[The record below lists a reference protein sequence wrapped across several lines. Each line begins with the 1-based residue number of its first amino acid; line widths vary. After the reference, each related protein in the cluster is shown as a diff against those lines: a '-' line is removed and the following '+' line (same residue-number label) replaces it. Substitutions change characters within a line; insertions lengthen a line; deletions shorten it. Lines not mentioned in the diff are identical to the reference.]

1 MAMRDSPLR
10 AAALRARRSMGRT
23 EPPAPAALP
32 PSGLVEGLST
42 RVDRPKV
49 SRPRSITAWRP
60 TEDVRL
66 TPPPDE
72 HGLEG
77 ELARRLSRRVEG
89 HVSAFHP
96 DSVTGDSSR
105 PEAFG
110 EGHGGHPLWQS
121 VLGHEPR
128 RRRPA
133 SPLPEA
139 WAWGLRWSDQHT
151 FRQWTLLESNRE
163 ATAWTDHVIAH
174 PTDINP
180 LVIQGAGGTGRSHLL
195 HATGQ
200 AMLRGQQ
207 GGVVLLRHPASMSLD
222 EMDAQLTEIDT
233 RLSTSSGLLVD
244 DIDRVVDDE
253 DRSRRLHHIVD
264 LAMNLGVQVVVVCE
278 HPPSAWPSSPLARV
292 MQEGVV
298 TTMASPGPVDRL
310 AALRSMVT
318 REGLIVENAD
328 LQHLAEGHPT
338 WRSLEN
344 ALRAHLHA
352 SDTRH
357 AEPSPAVT
365 DHVQTATTVI
375 ERALDAVDAG
385 GVIGGIELMAPVPEL
400 SDTWSPEVP
409 DAEELLAGAP
419 RPEEPARAVLEVVR
433 DPRVD
438 QLLRPNERD
447 QYLVRNVEQLEA
459 SDAVRAAD
467 ALAQIDLGAETA
479 IARRRHHAED
489 QSLRLEALK
498 ARMEALADQAREADV
513 EALLAI
519 TDELQAIDEE
529 LERIAQNARGPARLA
544 MLRPVR
550 VPEEGA

>member
-1 MAMRDSPLR
+1 
-10 AAALRARRSMGRT
+10 
-23 EPPAPAALP
+23 
-32 PSGLVEGLST
+32 
-42 RVDRPKV
+42 
-49 SRPRSITAWRP
+49 
-60 TEDVRL
+60 
-66 TPPPDE
+66 
-72 HGLEG
+72 
-77 ELARRLSRRVEG
+77 
-89 HVSAFHP
+89 
-96 DSVTGDSSR
+96 
-105 PEAFG
+105 
-110 EGHGGHPLWQS
+110 
-121 VLGHEPR
+121 
-128 RRRPA
+128 
-133 SPLPEA
+133 
-139 WAWGLRWSDQHT
+139 
-151 FRQWTLLESNRE
+151 
-163 ATAWTDHVIAH
+163 
-174 PTDINP
+174 
-180 LVIQGAGGTGRSHLL
+180 
-195 HATGQ
+195 
-200 AMLRGQQ
+200 MLRGQQ

-278 HPPSAWPSSPLARV
+278 HPPAAWPSSPLARV

-318 REGLIVENAD
+318 REGLVVENAD
-328 LQHLAEGHPT
+328 LQNLAEGHAT